1 MEESTSKPTGQRT
14 ACTDRVMCRHRY
26 GRSRRQ
32 EATAS
37 TSAGWKG
44 TAMARKFGLDPHRLD
59 DEALEREL
67 RYLYATREETFFHR
81 TRQALLNHTE
91 RMLQL
96 EREYASRF
104 PERTKAGA
112 LRTRKGS
119 RSQAGQPT
127 GR

>member
-1 MEESTSKPTGQRT
+1 VID
-14 ACTDRVMCRHRY
+14 CRVSSQL
-26 GRSRRQ
+26 GVDPI
-32 EATAS
+32 TAS
-37 TSAGWKG
+37 GHQWRGGSRGAGLGG
-44 TAMARKFGLDPHRLD
+44 TGWWSCHGSPNAWATTGAGAHRD
-59 DEALEREL
+59 QGGSQSQF
-67 RYLYATREETFFHR
+67 LYATREETFFQG

-96 EREYASRF
+96 EREYVRRF
-104 PERTKAGA
+104 PERTKADA